1 MTIGD
6 VSQTSLF
13 VLLIFNIICKNISN
27 ARVSLYGVHIYTLC
41 NDLKFKCI
49 MNECYII
56 ITIIIESYHAE
67 HSMVYFVLYIYGY
80 GCYNAGIIHK

>member
-1 MTIGD
+1 
-6 VSQTSLF
+6 
-13 VLLIFNIICKNISN
+13 
-27 ARVSLYGVHIYTLC
+27 
-41 NDLKFKCI
+41 

-80 GCYNAGIIHK
+80 GCYNAGIIHKWWLTAALATCGMYIVPWCR